1 MSEVTT
7 FQLPVK
13 QLGDEVLWEGHYKKV
28 KMDIYWD
35 SHGQKVY
42 SESHPCREFTEVDV
56 KIVCH
61 KRVVDWGDGSDPVP
75 WDEWKLFVDAKS
87 VGPIEGYNAKKTV
100 IHIDAPWGA
109 G

>member
-1 MSEVTT
+1 MTTEATT

-28 KMDIYWD
+28 KMDVYWD
-35 SHGQKVY
+35 SHGTKFY
-42 SESHPCREFTEVDV
+42 SDSHPCREFTDADV

-61 KRVVDWGDGSDPVP
+61 KRVVDWGDGNTEP
-75 WDEWKLFVDAKS
+75 WDNWELFVNGES
-87 VGPIEGYNAKKTV
+87 QGSIEGYDAKKT
-100 IHIDAPWGA
+100 IIKIDAPWGA

>member
-7 FQLPVK
+7 FRLPVR
-13 QLGDEVLWEGHYKKV
+13 QLGDEVLLEGRYKKV

-42 SESHPCREFTEVDV
+42 HDSHPCMEFTDADV

-61 KRVVDWGDGSDPVP
+61 GRVVDRGDGNPVP
-75 WDEWKLFVDAKS
+75 WDWWELFINGKS
-87 VGPIEGYNAKKTV
+87 RGPIEGYNARKTV